1 LLPLGS
7 EIEALIPVLPPS
19 AAQEP
24 LVGYQILL
32 ALALQP
38 ITLALVDGIDYTFLK
53 KILPFVPA
61 VGRAVPYW
69 LALKTV

>member
-1 LLPLGS
+1 
-7 EIEALIPVLPPS
+7 VLPPS

-61 VGRAVPYW
+61 VGRAVPY
-69 LALKTV
+69 